1 MNQIKKKLIISQLKQ
16 ARGQINLQEE
26 SVNIDDL
33 YVDEYNADDE
43 EHDLDEYDEDEEKYV
58 EVDYKFGICGINEQ
72 VGHELALELIAL
84 GYPAEDIVGWYY
96 EASPGL
102 VEFKELG
109 VELESYDFYR
119 DTHLPK
125 GCHRVYDYF
134 VYIPSRSLSA
144 KTMYDIAHHLVGR
157 SLKGDEERDI
167 QCLVYLG
174 PQWDVHTDSWM
185 SSMAVYPAIEFMFSS
200 LAHFSLIYRHALLM
214 EEVFSLRWMWRLK
227 HSSTKTIFIPEGATS
242 LNFCSASAVAQCVAE
257 DVKQMHTNE
266 LMNKKGYFSPPVQ
279 WTRTIVLTRPEEL
292 KFTFQDVQKA
302 VEKYFSFSPKLHPL
316 DRESSSLSLLAD
328 RCGIKKLEINEIHK
342 ENPSSAVHNFHL
354 YSPKIYQ
361 SFDPYLATKVDKE
374 RIGSLDTCFA
384 EIFKLYSYS
393 VKRFRTEKC

>member
-33 YVDEYNADDE
+33 YVDEYNADDDE
-43 EHDLDEYDEDEEKYV
+43 YDLDEDDEDEEKYV
-58 EVDYKFGICGINEQ
+58 EVDYKFGICGINEL
-72 VGHELALELIAL
+72 VGYELALELIAL

-96 EASPGL
+96 KESPRL
-102 VEFKELG
+102 EELG
-109 VELESYDFYR
+109 VELESYGFYR

-174 PQWDVHTDSWM
+174 PQWDVHTDSSM
-185 SSMAVYPAIEFMFSS
+185 STMAVYPAIEFMFSS
-200 LAHFSLIYRHALLM
+200 LAHFSLIYRHAFLM
-214 EEVFSLRWMWRLK
+214 EEVFSLRWIWRLK
-227 HSSTKTIFIPEGATS
+227 HSSTKTIFVPEGATS

-257 DVKQMHTNE
+257 DVKQMHADE

-279 WTRTIVLTRPEEL
+279 WTRTTVLTRPVEL

-302 VEKYFSFSPKLHPL
+302 VEKYFSFSPKLELDPNKDFPL
-316 DRESSSLSLLAD
+316 ELLDIREGFSSLKRGA
-328 RCGIKKLEINEIHK
+328 IHE
-342 ENPSSAVHNFHL
+342 ENPSFDVHELHL

-374 RIGSLDTCFA
+374 RIGSLDTRFA
-384 EIFKLYSYS
+384 TLFRLYSYA